1 MELLDN
7 EKVMKFWWG
16 RIRWFMI
23 VILFAIGI
31 LQIQKSSQ
39 SYPVVIFIAVF
50 AGTMILNILFHLNV
64 IRINNLIAAIQ
75 ITLDIVFS
83 TLVVHLTGGIESS
96 FVWIYL
102 LGVITASLSIE
113 KTGGF
118 IASLISS
125 LSLLGLILLYNY
137 KWLIPVSV
145 NDAEYIVDFP
155 LQTIFLISYTGLM
168 IAVAFMA
175 NYFSDLVKKLNS
187 NELINQEKISKL
199 SEEKSNLEG
208 QKIENDKKLK
218 NNDQLI
224 KAAASVAVIDHEL
237 NNHLTIISLAVR
249 KIKKAGMEYK
259 DDKLVKYG
267 NQMTDALNKIEVV
280 LESVQK
286 LKQLK
291 VIKEARKKEQGL
303 SDEEAYFSS
312 R

>member
-1 MELLDN
+1 MEMLDN
-7 EKVMKFWWG
+7 EKIMKFWWG

-31 LQIQKSSQ
+31 LQIQKSPQ

-64 IRINNLIAAIQ
+64 IRISNLIAAIQ
-75 ITLDIVFS
+75 IILDIVFS
-83 TLVVHLTGGIESS
+83 TMVVHLTGGIESS

-118 IASLISS
+118 IASMISS

-137 KWLIPVSV
+137 GWLIPLS
-145 NDAEYIVDFP
+145 DSEHIVDFP

-168 IAVAFMA
+168 TAVAFMA
-175 NYFSDLVKKLNS
+175 NYFSDLVKNLNS
-187 NELINQEKISKL
+187 NEMKNQEKISKL
-199 SEEKSNLEG
+199 KEEKSKLEE
-208 QKIENDKKLK
+208 QKIKNDKKLK
-218 NNDQLI
+218 DNVQLL
-224 KAAASVAVIDHEL
+224 KAATSVAVIDHEL

-249 KIKKAGMEYK
+249 RIKKAGMEYK
-259 DDKLVKYG
+259 DDKLIKYG

-303 SDEEAYFSS
+303 SDEEAYFNS
-312 R
+312 

>member
-39 SYPVVIFIAVF
+39 SYPVVVFIAVF
-50 AGTMILNILFHLNV
+50 VGTLILNILFHLNV
-64 IRINNLIAAIQ
+64 IKINNLIAAIQ

-137 KWLIPVSV
+137 KWLIPMTDS
-145 NDAEYIVDFP
+145 EHIVDFP

-168 IAVAFMA
+168 IAVAFMS

-187 NELINQEKISKL
+187 NELTNQEKISKL
-199 SEEKSNLEG
+199 KEERSNLESL
-208 QKIENDKKLK
+208 KTENEKKLK
-218 NNDQLI
+218 DNDRLI
-224 KAAASVAVIDHEL
+224 KAATSVAVIDHEL

-249 KIKKAGMEYK
+249 KIKKAGLEYK

-303 SDEEAYFSS
+303 SDEEAYFNS
-312 R
+312 